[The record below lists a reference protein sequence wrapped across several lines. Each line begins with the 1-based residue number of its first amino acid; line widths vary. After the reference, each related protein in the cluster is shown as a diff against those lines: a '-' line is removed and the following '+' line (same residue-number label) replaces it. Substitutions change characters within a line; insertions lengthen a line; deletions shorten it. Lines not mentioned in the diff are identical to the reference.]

1 MKQKGKSKSTKP
13 AVNKPAVNKP
23 AVNKPAVNKPSRT
36 KPKKG
41 NNTTKRAPN
50 VALKLNSK
58 SPQRNTLTPN
68 NFEEAYRAM
77 GLGMTR
83 AQFKAQY

>member
-23 AVNKPAVNKPSRT
+23 TRT

-41 NNTTKRAPN
+41 NNTTKKAPI

-77 GLGMTR
+77 GIGMTR

>member
-1 MKQKGKSKSTKP
+1 MKQKGKSKST
-13 AVNKPAVNKP
+13 
-23 AVNKPAVNKPSRT
+23 KPAVNKPSRT

-41 NNTTKRAPN
+41 NNTTKKAPN

-68 NFEEAYRAM
+68 NFEEAFRAL

>member
-1 MKQKGKSKSTKP
+1 MKQKGKPKSTKH
-13 AVNKPAVNKP
+13 AVNKPVFNKP
-23 AVNKPAVNKPSRT
+23 TRT
-36 KPKKG
+36 KLKKG
-41 NNTTKRAPN
+41 NNTTKKAPN

-77 GLGMTR
+77 GIGMTR